1 MLIIILGLL
10 FLLGMFY
17 VKRRLDGYDKRLELL
32 TETIQ
37 TMAGIRMEEIDKE
50 EEEDEEEDED
60 EEDVEEEDEEEDKE
74 EKRDPDHRLEWLS
87 MANPPRYQEP
97 KEENEIW
104 KASEEPIQL
113 VPRDAPINSIDI
125 EGLPDVDLTSEIKM
139 IQLPRT
145 TVSDDNVTEFDGL
158 SLKELKEK
166 VAELN
171 GPKLKTKKECIDF
184 LKLKSTNEL

>member
-1 MLIIILGLL
+1 MLVFILGLL
-10 FLLGMFY
+10 FLLGLFY

-50 EEEDEEEDED
+50 SEESEDEEES
-60 EEDVEEEDEEEDKE
+60 EEEEEEESQWNSLDE
-74 EKRDPDHRLEWLS
+74 PVDEPVEPQWNRLD
-87 MANPPRYQEP
+87 EP
-97 KEENEIW
+97 VETQWNRVV
-104 KASEEPIQL
+104 EPIEL
-113 VPRDAPINSIDI
+113 ELDPVEP
-125 EGLPDVDLTSEIKM
+125 EIKT
-139 IQLPRT
+139 IQLPKI
-145 TVSDDNVTEFDGL
+145 TVSDDDVSGFDGL

-184 LKLKSTNEL
+184 LKIKSKNEL